1 MDQLFEYKEPQK
13 KIPQGLVPLAERVRA
28 ASVDEVVGQEHLTGD
43 GKIIS
48 SMIKN
53 KSVFSIILWG
63 PPGSGKTTL
72 AKIISSETGS
82 DFYQISAVSS
92 GVKDLREIIAKAS
105 TAARKGR
112 SSVLFIDEIHR
123 YNKGQQDAL
132 LDSVEKG
139 IVKLI
144 GATTEN
150 PSFEV
155 NSALLSRSKV
165 LKLNLLSEEAL
176 EKILD
181 KALNTDS
188 VLQKKRVRLADDA
201 KKILVESGGGDA
213 RKMLNTLELA
223 VDLAHGAADAE
234 APDGAAELVI
244 TQTELKKALTDNRK
258 KYDKTGDYH
267 YDIISAFI
275 KSLRGSDPDAAVYY
289 LARMLDA
296 GEKPEFIARR
306 LIVFAS
312 EDVGNASPN
321 GLVMAQA
328 CFDAVHVIGMPEAR
342 IILAQATTYLA
353 SQPKSNASYMAL
365 NKAFEVVEKEGD
377 TAEVPLHLRNAPTK
391 MMKEFGFGKEYKYP
405 HDFDGH
411 FVDEDYLPEKLKGNQ
426 FYFPTEE
433 GLEKQIK
440 ERLSS
445 KWKGKKKY

>member
-1 MDQLFEYKEPQK
+1 MDELFEDTENK
-13 KIPQGLVPLAERVRA
+13 KDIAPELVPLAERIRA
-28 ASVDEVVGQEHLTGD
+28 KHISDVVGQEHLTGEGRIID
-43 GKIIS
+43 G
-48 SMIKN
+48 MIKN
-53 KSVFSIILWG
+53 KTVYSIILWG

-72 AKIISSETGS
+72 AKIIAAETGS
-82 DFYQISAVSS
+82 ACYQISAVSS
-92 GVKDLREIIAKAS
+92 GVKDLREIIAKSAA
-105 TAARKGR
+105 AARKGHG
-112 SSVLFIDEIHR
+112 SVLFIDEIHR

-139 IVKLI
+139 IIRLI

-181 KALNTDS
+181 KALNSDP
-188 VLQKKRVRLADDA
+188 VLAAAGVVIQDDA
-201 KKILVESGGGDA
+201 RQILVESGGGDA

-223 VDLAHGAADAE
+223 V
-234 APDGAAELVI
+234 ELSGQEKDVLI
-244 TQTELKKALTDNRK
+244 GQTELKKALSDSRK
-258 KYDKTGDYH
+258 KYDKSGDYH

-365 NKAFEVVEKEGD
+365 NKASEAVEKDGD

-411 FVDEDYLPEKLKGNQ
+411 FVAEDYLPESLKGRQ

-440 ERLSS
+440 DRLAI

>member
-1 MDQLFEYKEPQK
+1 MELFNFGEDNIEDIPKEF
-13 KIPQGLVPLAERVRA
+13 IPLAERIRA
-28 ASVDEVVGQEHLTGD
+28 EKLSDVVGQEHLTGENALIY
-43 GKIIS
+43 KV
-48 SMIKN
+48 IKN
-53 KSVFSIILWG
+53 KAVFSMILWG

-72 AKIISSETGS
+72 AKLIAKESGS
-82 DFYQISAVSS
+82 KFYKLSAVSS
-92 GVKDLREIIAKAS
+92 GVKDLREVIYDAGI
-105 TAARKGR
+105 AARRGENA
-112 SSVLFIDEIHR
+112 VLFIDEIHR

-132 LDSVEKG
+132 LNSVEKG
-139 IVKLI
+139 IIRLI

-165 LKLNLLSEEAL
+165 LKLNPLDDAAL
-176 EKILD
+176 ENILNRALLDDEIIRIQNVSLQDDARKIL
-181 KALNTDS
+181 
-188 VLQKKRVRLADDA
+188 
-201 KKILVESGGGDA
+201 IESSGGDA

-223 VDLAHGAADAE
+223 IDLSDKTE
-234 APDGAAELVI
+234 NIII

-258 KYDKTGDYH
+258 KYDKSGDYH

-275 KSLRGSDPDAAVYY
+275 KSLRGSDPDAAIYY

-296 GEKPEFIARR
+296 GENPEFIARR
-306 LIVFAS
+306 LIIFAS

-328 CFDAVHVIGMPEAR
+328 CFNAVSVIGMPEAR

-365 NKAFEVVEKEGD
+365 NKAMEIVEKEGD
-377 TAEVPLHLRNAPTK
+377 HAEVPLHLRNAPTK

-405 HDFDGH
+405 HDFPEH
-411 FVDEDYLPEKLKGNQ
+411 FILEDYLPEKIKNEQ

-433 GLEKQIK
+433 GMEKQIK

-445 KWKGKKKY
+445 KWKNKKKY

>member
-1 MDQLFEYKEPQK
+1 MEELFEYSESKKE
-13 KIPQGLVPLAERVRA
+13 IPLELVPLAERIRA
-28 ASVDEVVGQEHLTGD
+28 KHISDVVGQEHLTGD
-43 GKIIS
+43 GKIIDG
-48 SMIKN
+48 MIKN
-53 KSVFSIILWG
+53 RTVYSIILWG

-72 AKIISSETGS
+72 AKIIAAETGS
-82 DFYQISAVSS
+82 AFYQISAVSS
-92 GVKDLREIIAKAS
+92 GVKDLREIIAKAAS
-105 TAARKGR
+105 AARKGHG
-112 SSVLFIDEIHR
+112 SVLFIDEIHR

-139 IVKLI
+139 VIRLI

-176 EKILD
+176 GVILE
-181 KALNTDS
+181 KALKSDPILNGADVTVS
-188 VLQKKRVRLADDA
+188 DDA
-201 KKILVESGGGDA
+201 KKVLIESGGGDA

-223 VDLAHGAADAE
+223 V
-234 APDGAAELVI
+234 ELSGKDKDI
-244 TQTELKKALTDNRK
+244 LIGHDELKKALTDSRK

-365 NKAFEVVEKEGD
+365 AKASEAVEKEGD

-391 MMKEFGFGKEYKYP
+391 MMKEFGYGKEYRYP

-411 FVDEDYLPEKLKGNQ
+411 FVDEDYLPETLKGKQ
-426 FYFPTEE
+426 FYFPTDE

-440 ERLSS
+440 DRLSS

>member
-1 MDQLFEYKEPQK
+1 MDQLFEYNEPKKE
-13 KIPQGLVPLAERVRA
+13 IPSELVPLAERVRA
-28 ASVDEVVGQEHLTGD
+28 SSVGDVVGQEHLTGE

-53 KSVFSIILWG
+53 RSVFSIILWG

-92 GVKDLREIIAKAS
+92 GVKDLRDIIAKAS
-105 TAARKGR
+105 SAARKGK

-139 IVKLI
+139 IVKMI

-181 KALNTDS
+181 KALNTDA
-188 VLQKKRVRLADDA
+188 VLQKNRVRLADDA

-234 APDGAAELVI
+234 APDGTAELCI
-244 TQTELKKALTDNRK
+244 GLPELKKALTDNRK
-258 KYDKTGDYH
+258 KYDKSGDYH

-365 NKAFEVVEKEGD
+365 NKAFEVVEKDGD